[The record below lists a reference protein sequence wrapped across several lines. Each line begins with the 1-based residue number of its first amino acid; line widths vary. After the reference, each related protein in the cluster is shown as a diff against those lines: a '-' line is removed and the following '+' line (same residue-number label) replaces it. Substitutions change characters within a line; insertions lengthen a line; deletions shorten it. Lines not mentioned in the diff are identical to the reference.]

1 MCVCVY
7 MQTTCVD
14 RCVKRSG
21 YECVLVFVC
30 RKYKKGV
37 WIVEVCKEG
46 NGDRMCMGRGAGG
59 EESVG
64 SRVVGCGCV

>member
-30 RKYKKGV
+30 RKCKKGV
-37 WIVEVCKEG
+37 CIVEGCEEG
-46 NGDRMCMGRGAGG
+46 NEGRMYMGSGVGG

-64 SRVVGCGCV
+64 SRVVGCGCM